1 MELGQA
7 LKNIREKMGLPLQD
21 AAYGIG
27 ISRGYLSNIEAG
39 RKVPTLNILFL
50 IARHYETKL
59 YIIFKHL
66 DK

>member
-7 LKNIREKMGLPLQD
+7 LKNTREKMGLPLQD

-27 ISRGYLSNIEAG
+27 ISTGYLSNIEAG
-39 RKVPTLNILFL
+39 RKVPTLNILYM
-50 IARHYETKL
+50 IARHYDTKL
-59 YIIFKHL
+59 YLIFKQL